1 MENLNDTGLEN
12 DKNGFFPLDDETIID
27 ELPILPVHE
36 LVIYP
41 LLKVPM
47 AVSAQS
53 FPLIDDALN
62 GNKMIG
68 LVTIK
73 HDGVDNPQKDQ
84 VFETGTV
91 ATVVHAKK
99 LKDGT
104 TMVILNG
111 LNRFRVTA
119 WLSESPF
126 LRAKVLRAPEVIE
139 SDVEMEALQRN
150 VRTMAH
156 DVITMSPQIP
166 DEIAEVLSQLKDPL
180 QLAYAIAF
188 NSDLDVQKRQEVLE
202 LDSAKEKLKVLS
214 IHLARE
220 KEVLAIGNRI
230 QTEVKENIDKSQRE
244 YYLRQQMK
252 AIKNELGE
260 SDGDSSDF
268 DTLAARIEASDLT
281 DEARRQAE
289 RELERLSQM
298 SPQSAEYPLIKT
310 YLDWLLDLPWNLTS
324 VDSSDISSARSILD
338 ADHYGL
344 DDVKERLIEY
354 LAVRSLV
361 KKRGPSDEQGSAD
374 SAMGV
379 ILCLAGPPGVGKT
392 SLGRSIARALDRK
405 FTRMSLGGMRDEAEI
420 RGHRRTYVGAMPGR
434 IIQAIKRAGTKN
446 PVFMLD
452 EIDKIGQDWRG
463 DPSSALLEVLDPA
476 QNGTFRDY
484 YLDVDFDLSQ
494 VIFIATANQLGT
506 IPPPLRD
513 RMEIIKLDGYTEL
526 EKTQIAK
533 RHLIQRQLKAHG
545 LREDEVTFMDDAV
558 RKIVRGYTREAGV
571 RNLERQIAAI
581 CRKGIVNLTDNGWSH
596 VVITPELVREYLK
609 NELFE
614 SERAEKIDVPGVANG
629 LAVTPVGGEILTI
642 EATRMSG
649 KGRLTLTGQLG
660 DVMKESARIALSY
673 VRSQATELQIDPSV
687 FENADIHLHVPAGA
701 MPKDGPSAG
710 IAMMSAFTSLFS
722 NRAIK
727 SDVGITGEV
736 TLRGRILPV
745 GGIKSKVLAAHR
757 AGLTTV
763 ILPKKNERDLDDLP
777 EEVLK
782 SMAFIAVERA
792 EEALKAAFEPEL
804 VDHLNLPCGTAD
816 PHRVDALPVHA
827 NCSPKCATGMGD
839 HHRGVI
845 FST

>member
-202 LDSAKEKLKVLS
+202 LDSAKEKLKMLS

>member
-1 MENLNDTGLEN
+1 MDRTDNNEHGLHINGDASLNTG
-12 DKNGFFPLDDETIID
+12 KIID
-27 ELPILPVHE
+27 ELPILPVRD
-36 LVIYP
+36 LVVYP
-41 LLKVPM
+41 LLRVPL
-47 AVSAQS
+47 AITAQS
-53 FPLIDDALN
+53 ARLIDIALD
-62 GNKMIG
+62 GNKLVG

-73 HDGVDNPQKDQ
+73 QSGVEEPKKDQ

-91 ATVVHAKK
+91 ASIVHTKK

-104 TMVILNG
+104 MLVILNG
-111 LNRFRVTA
+111 LNRFKVTT

-126 LRAKVLRAPEVIE
+126 LKARVINAPELMD
-139 SDVEMEALQRN
+139 SDVEMDALQRN
-150 VRTMAH
+150 VRQMAH
-156 DVITMSPQIP
+156 DVITMSPQVP
-166 DEIAEVLSQLKDPL
+166 DEIAEVVSQLKDPL
-180 QLAYAIAF
+180 HLVYAIAF
-188 NSDLDVQKRQEVLE
+188 NSELDVQTRQDILE
-202 LDSAKEKLKVLS
+202 LDSVKEKLKVLAM
-214 IHLARE
+214 HLARE

-230 QTEVKENIDKSQRE
+230 QTEVKENIDKTQRE

-260 SDGDSSDF
+260 PDGDSSEY
-268 DTLAARIEASDLT
+268 DTLAARIDVSDLT
-281 DEARRQAE
+281 DEARQQAK
-289 RELERLSQM
+289 RELERISQM
-298 SPQSAEYPLIKT
+298 SPQSAEHPLIKT
-310 YLDWLLDLPWNLTS
+310 YLDWLLDLPWNLAS
-324 VDSSDISSARSILD
+324 EDPSDISAARDILD

-344 DDVKERLIEY
+344 DEVKERLIEY

-361 KKRGPSDEQGSAD
+361 KKRGPLHDNATAD

-392 SLGRSIARALDRK
+392 SLGRSVARALGRK

-434 IIQAIKRAGTKN
+434 IIQSIKRAGTKN

-452 EIDKIGQDWRG
+452 EIDKVGQDWRG

-476 QNGTFRDY
+476 QNGTFRDH

-513 RMEIIKLDGYTEL
+513 RMEIIQIDGYTEF
-526 EKTQIAK
+526 EKVQIAK

-558 RKIVRGYTREAGV
+558 HKIVRGYTREAGV

-609 NELFE
+609 KERFE
-614 SERAEKIDVPGVANG
+614 SERVEMIDVPGVANG
-629 LAVTPVGGEILTI
+629 LAVTPFGGEILTI

-673 VRSQATELQIDPSV
+673 VRSQATELQIDPGV
-687 FENADIHLHVPAGA
+687 FENSDIHLHVPAGA
-701 MPKDGPSAG
+701 LPKDGPSAG

-722 NRAIK
+722 NRATK
-727 SDVGITGEV
+727 SGVGITGEV

-777 EEVLK
+777 DDVVK

-792 EEALKAAFEPEL
+792 DEALEAAFEPEL
-804 VDHLNLPCGTAD
+804 ADHLNLSSGAAD
-816 PHRVDALPVHA
+816 PHSVDALTVPA
-827 NCSPKCATGMGD
+827 N
-839 HHRGVI
+839 
-845 FST
+845 